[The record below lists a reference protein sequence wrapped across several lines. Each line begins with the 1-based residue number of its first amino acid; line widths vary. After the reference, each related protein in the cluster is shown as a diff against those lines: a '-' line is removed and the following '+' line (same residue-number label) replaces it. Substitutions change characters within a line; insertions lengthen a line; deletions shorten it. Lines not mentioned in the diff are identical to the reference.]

1 MDSIIPGLSISICIV
16 TFFILFIS
24 SHFYAWLAMT
34 LYSPPPDPQFYR
46 LHMPARHNKGGIRHF
61 VQSLREG
68 LNEKKRFLSGI
79 ARMRGPLS
87 RLEICQ
93 KFYTTEFSGQKFYTL
108 KVRTLRLFF
117 LKKKQRKCINLAAFL
132 LEFY

>member
-1 MDSIIPGLSISICIV
+1 
-16 TFFILFIS
+16 
-24 SHFYAWLAMT
+24 MT

-79 ARMRGPLS
+79 ARIMGGGVCPSPNFLALF
-87 RLEICQ
+87 LEVHFWSI
-93 KFYTTEFSGQKFYTL
+93 KTVY
-108 KVRTLRLFF
+108 FF
-117 LKKKQRKCINLAAFL
+117 KNANALNF
-132 LEFY
+132 